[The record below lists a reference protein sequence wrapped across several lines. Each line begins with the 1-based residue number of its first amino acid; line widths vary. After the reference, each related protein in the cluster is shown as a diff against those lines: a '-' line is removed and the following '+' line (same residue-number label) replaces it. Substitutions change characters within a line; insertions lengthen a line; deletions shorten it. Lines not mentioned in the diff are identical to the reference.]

1 MIDKVILIAGWLQ
14 ETFNIKS
21 KIRNA
26 MLKSMLRK
34 AQ

>member
-14 ETFNIKS
+14 ETFNIKT
-21 KIRNA
+21 KIRNT
-26 MLKSMLRK
+26 MVKFMIRK